1 MSRTVEPILHNTH
14 SISVT
19 DTARTSAFSTSL
31 PSVKKPSPRKKIL
44 GLLGG
49 GLLMLIALIYSLPI
63 LYMVLSSFKREVDVA
78 PPTLGFTP
86 TLENYR
92 AVIGPELLAHLGNSV
107 GITLTTVV
115 LTVVLGVPA
124 AYSIVF
130 GRLRNPTARYNWYI
144 TTTLLPAVAVIL
156 PIYVILSRL
165 GMLDSPVAMVLLY
178 TSIGIPLMVW
188 MAVTYMSDIP
198 SSIIEAAQ
206 LDGCTRIQAFR
217 NVILPIVRGGILS
230 TAMLVFIVTW
240 NEFLFAISFTFTTSP
255 TIPVY
260 MNQYMTQQGLFWGK
274 MSAVATVAVLI
285 PVLLGFIAQRSLIKG
300 LLSGAVKE

>member
-1 MSRTVEPILHNTH
+1 MHASPSKQAPTPALASASIKNPA
-14 SISVT
+14 SISRPS
-19 DTARTSAFSTSL
+19 AR
-31 PSVKKPSPRKKIL
+31 RKIL
-44 GLLGG
+44 RLLGG
-49 GLLMLIALIYSLPI
+49 GLLMMIALIYSFPI
-63 LYMVLSSFKREVDVA
+63 LYMVLSSFKREADVA
-78 PPTLGFTP
+78 PPSLRFTP

-92 AVIGPELLAHLGNSV
+92 SVINPELLAHLGNSV
-107 GITLTTVV
+107 GITLATVV

-130 GRLRNPTARYNWYI
+130 GRLRNPTGRYNWYI

-156 PIYVILSRL
+156 PIYVIMSRL
-165 GMLDSPVAMVLLY
+165 GLLDSPVMMVLLY
-178 TSIGIPLMVW
+178 ASIGIPLMVW
-188 MAVTYMSDIP
+188 LSVTYMADIP

-206 LDGCTRIQAFR
+206 LDGCTRVQAFR
-217 NVILPIVRGGILS
+217 AVILPIVRGGILS

-240 NEFLFAISFTFTTSP
+240 NEFLFAISFTFTQSP

-274 MSAVATVAVLI
+274 MSAVATIAVLI

>member
-1 MSRTVEPILHNTH
+1 MH
-14 SISVT
+14 
-19 DTARTSAFSTSL
+19 TSL
-31 PSVKKPSPRKKIL
+31 SSPAPARARVTTPSASSTPVPKQSARKKFL

-49 GLLMLIALIYSLPI
+49 ALLMLIALTYSFPI
-63 LYMVLSSFKREVDVA
+63 LYMALSSFKREVDVA
-78 PPTLGFTP
+78 PPSLTFTP

-92 AVIGPELLAHLGNSV
+92 AVVGPELLAHLGNSV
-107 GITLTTVV
+107 AITLTTVA

-130 GRLRNPTARYNWYI
+130 GRLRNPMNRYNWYI

-156 PIYVILSRL
+156 PIYVILSYL
-165 GMLDSPVAMVLLY
+165 GLLDSPVAMVLLY

-206 LDGCTRIQAFR
+206 LDGCTRVQAFR
-217 NVILPIVRGGILS
+217 SVILPIVRGGILS

-240 NEFLFAISFTFTTSP
+240 NEFLFAISFTFTQSP

-274 MSAVATVAVLI
+274 MSAVATIAVLI